1 MAAVIKLGLTGGIGM
16 GKSLAA
22 DLLAE
27 RGVKVVDTD
36 VLARDV
42 VEASQPALT
51 EIQQAFGP
59 DVIGENGQLNRKALA
74 TRVFANPAERE
85 KLESI
90 VHPRIRQAWLAA
102 IDRFAGA
109 GVPVVAVVIP
119 LLYETNVAASFEFVL
134 CTACSIP
141 SQRRRLLARGW
152 SENELNQR
160 IAAQFPIEKKMHL
173 CDFVI
178 WTEGST
184 KLHAAQLDRVL
195 QKIR

>member
-1 MAAVIKLGLTGGIGM
+1 M
-16 GKSLAA
+16 GKSVAA

-36 VLARDV
+36 ILAREV
-42 VEASQPALT
+42 VEPAQPALT
-51 EIQQAFGP
+51 EIQQLFGP

-74 TRVFANPAERE
+74 TRVFANPAERQ

-102 IDRFAGA
+102 IDRFAAA
-109 GVPVVAVVIP
+109 GVPAVAVVIP
-119 LLYETNVAASFEFVL
+119 LLYETNAAAAFDYVL
-134 CTACSIP
+134 CAACSVP

-160 IAAQFPIEKKMHL
+160 IAAQFPIEKKMQL
-173 CDFVI
+173 SDFVI
-178 WTEGST
+178 WTEGSVE
-184 KLHAAQLDRVL
+184 LHAAQLDRIL
-195 QKIR
+195 QRVG

>member
-1 MAAVIKLGLTGGIGM
+1 MIKLGLTGGIGM
-16 GKSLAA
+16 GKSVAA

-36 VLARDV
+36 ALARDV
-42 VEASQPALT
+42 VEPGQPALT
-51 EIQQAFGP
+51 EIQQIFGP

-102 IDRFAGA
+102 IDRFAAA
-109 GVPVVAVVIP
+109 GVPAVAVVIP
-119 LLYETNVAASFEFVL
+119 LLYETNAAAAFDYVL
-134 CTACSIP
+134 CAACSIP

-160 IAAQFPIEKKMHL
+160 IAAQSPIEKKMQL
-173 CDFVI
+173 SDFVI
-178 WTEGST
+178 WTEGSIE
-184 KLHAAQLDRVL
+184 LHAAQLDRIL
-195 QKIR
+195 QRVG

>member
-1 MAAVIKLGLTGGIGM
+1 MRVLGLTGGIGM
-16 GKSLAA
+16 GKSVAS

-42 VEASQPALT
+42 VEPGQPALT
-51 EIQQAFGP
+51 EIQQVFGP
-59 DVIGENGQLNRKALA
+59 DVINENGQLNRKALA

-102 IDRFAGA
+102 IDRFATA
-109 GVPVVAVVIP
+109 GVPAVAVVIP
-119 LLYETNVAASFEFVL
+119 LLYETNAAAPFDHVL
-134 CTACSIP
+134 CAACSIL

-160 IAAQFPIEKKMHL
+160 IAAQFPIEKKMQL
-173 CDFVI
+173 SDFVI
-178 WTEGST
+178 WTEGSIE
-184 KLHAAQLDRVL
+184 LHASQLDRIL
-195 QKIR
+195 QRVG